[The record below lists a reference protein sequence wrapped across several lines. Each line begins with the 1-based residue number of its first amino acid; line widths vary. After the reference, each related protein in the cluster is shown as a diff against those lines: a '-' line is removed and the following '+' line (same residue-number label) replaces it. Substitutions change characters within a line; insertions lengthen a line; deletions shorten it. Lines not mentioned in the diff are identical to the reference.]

1 MLRRPSTVV
10 IETCVSRLSD
20 LLPGADVPRSQ
31 WWLFSRVEVEGVP
44 EHLPGHPTAHE
55 LAARLSTKPGKLVPV
70 DSLSADLR
78 TLLRSGIAADV
89 TVEMIRP
96 RFHGITESKLEV
108 VGHASVLR
116 FVVKPRQIDPF
127 DDCVVA
133 FAPELG
139 TYDAAYSSTH
149 QDTGPGRPHVPWLP
163 EFHQAFAELR
173 TEWESTYGEPSPL
186 HLCCL
191 ARRAICVAGSSHMP
205 PVKPLAL
212 RFERDEAA
220 PGSLIIALDVP
231 ADELL
236 SRLRDLPQTTSSMD
250 MWRLACEDALA
261 TDDDLGQDPSARK
274 ALAVPTPHPRRRKL
288 RQQQHTRYRLLDCL
302 LGHAALLP
310 LNVLASLA
318 ARRLGIS
325 PGDDMRAALSAA
337 TLHGVRRI
345 VFADRSINLTVRR
358 VGTAVR
364 KAVTKAVPAVTG
376 GLAVVCFMFNRMT
389 GMYIRTQLVATGAG
403 VLAVAA
409 IACFC
414 GALAVLVIAPSALV
428 ARIMTPSPREAT
440 QRLRASQ
447 FQALLDERDT
457 NLAGQL
463 RCLALSGMPP
473 AHAPQIVLT
482 HNECGGGVYA
492 LSTGRRSDNAHADLP
507 PGADDGC
514 IVAVVGAAHVPG
526 ILAKWRA
533 YGLTADS
540 DG

>member
-55 LAARLSTKPGKLVPV
+55 LAARLSKPDTLVPV

-108 VGHASVLR
+108 VGHASALR
-116 FVVKPRQIDPF
+116 FVVKPRQIEPF
-127 DDCVVA
+127 EDYVVA

-149 QDTGPGRPHVPWLP
+149 QDTGPERPHVPWLP
-163 EFHQAFAELR
+163 AFHQAFAELR
-173 TEWESTYGEPSPL
+173 ADWESTHGEPNPL

-191 ARRAICVAGSSHMP
+191 VRHAICVAGGSHMP

-212 RFERDEAA
+212 RFERDEEAA
-220 PGSLIIALDVP
+220 PGLLIIALDVP

-261 TDDDLGQDPSARK
+261 TDDDLGQDPGARK
-274 ALAVPTPHPRRRKL
+274 ALAVPNPHPRRRKL
-288 RQQQHTRYRLLDCL
+288 RQQQRTRYRLLDCL

-318 ARRLGIS
+318 ARRLGVS

-337 TLHGVRRI
+337 ALHGVRHI

-364 KAVTKAVPAVTG
+364 KAFTKAVPAVTG
-376 GLAVVCFMFNRMT
+376 GLAVVCFMFKRMT
-389 GMYIRTQLVATGAG
+389 GIATGAG

-463 RCLALSGMPP
+463 RCLALTGMPP
-473 AHAPQIVLT
+473 AHASQLVLT
-482 HNECGGGVYA
+482 QHECGGGVYA
-492 LSTGRRSDNAHADLP
+492 LSTGRQSDDAHADLP
-507 PGADDGC
+507 PGADGGC

-526 ILAKWRA
+526 ILSKWRA
-533 YGLTADS
+533 YDMTVDC

>member
-1 MLRRPSTVV
+1 MLCRPSTVV

-20 LLPGADVPRSQ
+20 LLPSADAPRSQ
-31 WWLFSRVEVEGVP
+31 WWLFSRVEVAGVS

-55 LAARLSTKPGKLVPV
+55 LAARLATKPDTLVPP
-70 DSLSADLR
+70 DSVAADLR

-116 FVVKPRQIDPF
+116 FVVKPRQFDLF
-127 DDCVVA
+127 DDYVVA

-139 TYDAAYSSTH
+139 TYDAAYSSTS

-163 EFHQAFAELR
+163 AFHQAFAELR
-173 TEWESTYGEPSPL
+173 TGWESTHGEPSPL

-191 ARRAICVAGSSHMP
+191 ARHAICVAGSSHMP

-212 RFERDEAA
+212 RFERDEEAA

-236 SRLRDLPQTTSSMD
+236 SQLRDLPQTTSSMD

-261 TDDDLGQDPSARK
+261 TDDDLAQDPSARK
-274 ALAVPTPHPRRRKL
+274 ALAVPTPHLRRRKL
-288 RQQQHTRYRLLDCL
+288 RQQQRTRYRLLDGL

-318 ARRLGIS
+318 ARRLGVS

-337 TLHGVRRI
+337 ALHGVRRI
-345 VFADRSINLTVRR
+345 VFADRPINLTVRR
-358 VGTAVR
+358 IGTAVR
-364 KAVTKAVPAVTG
+364 KAFTKAVPAVTV
-376 GLAVVCFMFNRMT
+376 GLAVVCFMFKRMT
-389 GMYIRTQLVATGAG
+389 GMYMRTQLAIGAG

-428 ARIMTPSPREAT
+428 AR
-440 QRLRASQ
+440 
-447 FQALLDERDT
+447 
-457 NLAGQL
+457 
-463 RCLALSGMPP
+463 
-473 AHAPQIVLT
+473 
-482 HNECGGGVYA
+482 
-492 LSTGRRSDNAHADLP
+492 
-507 PGADDGC
+507 
-514 IVAVVGAAHVPG
+514 
-526 ILAKWRA
+526 
-533 YGLTADS
+533 
-540 DG
+540 